1 MAHTTVHPAVSFPVL
16 GHIGRFFAAFGKGLV
31 SIGESSSRYRKIEA
45 LQALSD
51 AELAKRN
58 IRREDIVRIV
68 FADSFW
74 M

>member
-1 MAHTTVHPAVSFPVL
+1 MTFPWMAT
-16 GHIGRFFAAFGKGLV
+16 IGRYFAAIGKGLV
-31 SIGESSSRYRKIEA
+31 FMGESSSRFRKLEK

-51 AELAKRN
+51 AELAKRGMK
-58 IRREDIVRIV
+58 REDIVRVV